1 MALAGFPQF
10 PAFGGDP
17 AEFGACQA
25 LFARRDGLPQLFGDE
40 EESVFRVSEGADFR
54 HASAQLECHG
64 AQHAPRVAEVERG
77 LFPDVVVLA
86 CEPQPVAEL
95 PIGQPFQDLRDFA
108 VLLLANRG
116 GTAFL
121 VLRVV
126 VRVLHHGLERGEQC
140 RGILL
145 LGRLDEVE
153 AVALV
158 PVLFEVRIDGFQ
170 HRRALGML
178 AQRLHEELRRRHD
191 NEIGEFRAGADDL
204 RDLEQ
209 VRVRLHGLRFEAGEE
224 LAADEMPIGYVL
236 AQEALQVIVRR
247 LGNAER
253 VARVAGPVEPFLDGH
268 LPYAGQ
274 EFLVVGGRDIHLAPL
289 FGGVDQP
296 RQGLLLPGFPAPV
309 VVLRLVVGDVGRIV
323 ALRHGEVVRKV
334 VALVGL
340 SNLLKR
346 GPVLLGQLRKE
357 ESHVVRFLL
366 CHGALPAAYV
376 VEHPLCHGL
385 HLFRRHVW
393 IIRRPLVVSP
403 AIGVAIARDEV
414 GAAAVHHALLAP
426 ARKLQALGQVQ
437 FLEQVTDGI
446 GHVLDDLSAVED
458 PRGRGRL
465 PYDLDWLDRQ
475 VGDRP

>member
-1 MALAGFPQF
+1 M
-10 PAFGGDP
+10 
-17 AEFGACQA
+17 
-25 LFARRDGLPQLFGDE
+25 
-40 EESVFRVSEGADFR
+40 
-54 HASAQLECHG
+54 
-64 AQHAPRVAEVERG
+64 
-77 LFPDVVVLA
+77 
-86 CEPQPVAEL
+86 
-95 PIGQPFQDLRDFA
+95 
-108 VLLLANRG
+108 
-116 GTAFL
+116 
-121 VLRVV
+121 
-126 VRVLHHGLERGEQC
+126 
-140 RGILL
+140 
-145 LGRLDEVE
+145 
-153 AVALV
+153 

-236 AQEALQVIVRR
+236 AQEALQVIIRR

-346 GPVLLGQLRKE
+346 GPILLGQLRKE

-366 CHGALPAAYV
+366 RHGALPPAYV